1 MGRTLVNGEA
11 VSYGKFVEGA
21 YAMYLRDPTNLRPEP
36 QAGDIPDGYEFVAW
50 IHMSDFS
57 IDETVPKF
65 YGFVARDRS
74 TRRNFILAIRGTEGA
89 IEWLDDAACY
99 LVPFTQVPH
108 AGRVAH
114 GFDRVYSSMKI
125 EQHPGTAVELMKA
138 GALAELQ
145 GSFGDQLEQLHKR
158 LEDEARRNNVAVNFN
173 AAKGRPERPY
183 VVTGHSLGAAL
194 TTLFVIENEAK
205 GKFDIATS
213 CTFASPRVGNTQF
226 VGAFNLLPIT
236 SWRIVNRWDLVP
248 KLPLRIPFIL
258 DFEHVNTA
266 YEFSS
271 KGMVKM
277 SAVCW
282 HSIETYLHLLDA
294 SQPVLPECAPK

>member
-36 QAGDIPDGYEFVAW
+36 QAGDVPDTHEFVAW

-57 IDETVPKF
+57 IDETMPKF
-65 YGFVARDRS
+65 YGFVARDKIARQ
-74 TRRNFILAIRGTEGA
+74 NFILAIRGTEGA

-125 EQHPGTAVELMKA
+125 EQHPGTAVQLLKA
-138 GALAELQ
+138 GPLAELE

-158 LEDEARRNNVAVNFN
+158 LEEEARRSDITVNFN
-173 AAKGRPERPY
+173 AEKGRPARNY
-183 VVTGHSLGAAL
+183 TVTGHSLGAAL

-205 GKFDIATS
+205 GKFDIAIS
-213 CTFASPRVGNTQF
+213 CTFASPRVGNMQF
-226 VGAFNLLPIT
+226 VRAFNLLPIT

-248 KLPLRIPFIL
+248 RLPLSIPVIL
-258 DFEHVNTA
+258 DFEHVNTV

-277 SAVCW
+277 NPVCW
-282 HSIETYLHLLDA
+282 HSIATYLHLLDA
-294 SQPVLPECAPK
+294 SLAVLPECAP